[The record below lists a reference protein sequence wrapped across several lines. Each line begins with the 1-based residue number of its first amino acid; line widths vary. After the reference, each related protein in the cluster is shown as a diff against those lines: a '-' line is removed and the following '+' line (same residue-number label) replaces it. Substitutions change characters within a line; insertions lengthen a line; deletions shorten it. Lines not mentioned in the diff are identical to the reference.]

1 MEYDESLPH
10 RTCHTIMVWPREK
23 IGPFKKE
30 LKLCVLKVIIHFSY
44 GMKLLAQQ
52 FT

>member
-10 RTCHTIMVWPREK
+10 CTCHTIMVWLREK
-23 IGPFKKE
+23 IRPFKKE
-30 LKLCVLKVIIHFSY
+30 LKLCVLKAIIHLSY
-44 GMKLLAQQ
+44 GMKLLTQQ